1 MDDFIIKNNE
11 RGQVLLMVLLSVAV
25 VVTVS
30 LSVVSRSIS
39 DVTITSQEEESL
51 RAFNAAES
59 GIEEV
64 LVQNLLPGESL
75 ESQIVSDADTPLEA
89 KFDAAVSSFPDATQ
103 SFSYPVRLA
112 NGEIATVWLIG
123 HSGDS
128 LTCVGETCYTA
139 DTLELCFGDYSLNPL
154 DSAAPAIEVS
164 LLYENSSGALRMAN
178 GAFDPNSSRR
188 ASNSFSDV
196 TSLGTCSITQ
206 GTTTTNYLASV
217 DINFNSF
224 LNETSGTHSTP
235 GRLKALLVRF
245 LYNTSSQPFGVVGIA
260 NLPTQGKLVSSLGTS
275 GEASRKVQVYQL
287 FPTPPEIFNSALF
300 SNSSITK

>member
-1 MDDFIIKNNE
+1 
-11 RGQVLLMVLLSVAV
+11 MVLLSVAV
-25 VVTVS
+25 VVTVA
-30 LSVVSRSIS
+30 LSVVSRSVS
-39 DVTITSQEEESL
+39 DIAITSQEEESL

-75 ESQIVSDADTPLEA
+75 VSQIVSDTNTPLES
-89 KFDAAVSSFPDATQ
+89 KFDANVSSFPDATQ
-103 SFSYPVRLA
+103 SFSYPVKLS

-123 HSGDS
+123 HNGDT
-128 LTCVGETCYTA
+128 LTCTDQTCYTS
-139 DTLELCFGDYSLNPL
+139 DTIELCFGDSSLNPL
-154 DSAAPAIEVS
+154 DSNSPAIEVS

-178 GAFDPNSSRR
+178 GVFDPNSSRR

-206 GTTTTNYLASV
+206 NEVTTNYLASV
-217 DINFNSF
+217 DIDFNSF
-224 LNETSGTHSTP
+224 LNEPSGTHTTP

-245 LYNTSSQPFGVVGIA
+245 LYNSASQPFGVVGVA
-260 NLPTQGKLVSSLGTS
+260 NLPSQGKLVSSIGTS
-275 GEASRKVQVYQL
+275 GQASRKVQVYQL
-287 FPTPPEIFNSALF
+287 FPTFPEIFNSALF